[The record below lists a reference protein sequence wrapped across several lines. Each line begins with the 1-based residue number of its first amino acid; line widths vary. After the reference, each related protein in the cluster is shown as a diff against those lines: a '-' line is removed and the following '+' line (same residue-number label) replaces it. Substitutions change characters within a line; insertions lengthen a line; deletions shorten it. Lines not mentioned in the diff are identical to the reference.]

1 MGYEVLDS
9 RGDSAV
15 GPAEEWPTDG
25 APDDHAQDDVID
37 LTDPAHPHGR
47 PAQKA
52 LATTGPSRVRA
63 GGDRRTALIVA
74 LSLITGGLGG
84 AALNQ
89 RHDNLAAQARDRAA
103 FAVSAQAT
111 TVSAFALQIGVGAR
125 LKVKVTNLGPMPV
138 DVMDTATF
146 GGPPSTR
153 APMVTMLGG
162 GTSVAPGTSALVEM
176 RVSIDCRPGRTLS
189 ARLPVRTADGAEH
202 RLAVTLPDDPMVLCP
217 GVAEPSILEA
227 SVTGSVLRPALRLW
241 NNTEQPLR
249 VSLLPVGLSPE
260 AANAVISVVPTPA
273 LPRTI
278 GPHEELTVRLRFM
291 ARSCVAEL
299 QDLRAL
305 ENATLRLSSQQLTP
319 TAPIPAGQVAVDVTA
334 VIAATMVRACG

>member
-1 MGYEVLDS
+1 M
-9 RGDSAV
+9 
-15 GPAEEWPTDG
+15 
-25 APDDHAQDDVID
+25 
-37 LTDPAHPHGR
+37 
-47 PAQKA
+47 
-52 LATTGPSRVRA
+52 
-63 GGDRRTALIVA
+63 
-74 LSLITGGLGG
+74 
-84 AALNQ
+84 
-89 RHDNLAAQARDRAA
+89 
-103 FAVSAQAT
+103 
-111 TVSAFALQIGVGAR
+111 
-125 LKVKVTNLGPMPV
+125 KVKVTNLGPLPV

-162 GTSVAPGTSALVEM
+162 GTSIAPRSSAQVEM
-176 RVSIDCRPGRTLS
+176 RVSIDCRPGRPLA

-278 GPHEELTVRLRFM
+278 GPHKELTVRLRFM
-291 ARSCVAEL
+291 ARGCVAEL

-319 TAPIPAGQVAVDVTA
+319 TAAIPAGQVAVDVTA